1 MEKAERLRDAR
12 NLLLKLH
19 KNLVDHERAI
29 WEGINGT
36 VSSAQFLNV
45 LLEDK
50 DFVWLRKFSTLIVD
64 IDEMF
69 AQKDGYAADAVD
81 LHLEKLHQLISMA
94 DEDEDFKAKYKAAL
108 QQDLDAAARQGD
120 LRSLLG
126 PRGLIT
132 LVRSSSSRKGTL
144 PNPYRSTDASQAA
157 E

>member
-29 WEGINGT
+29 WEGINRPVTSG
-36 VSSAQFLNV
+36 QFLNV

-50 DFVWLRKFSTLIVD
+50 DFDWLRKFSTLIVD

-69 AQKDGYAADAVD
+69 AQKDGYAAEAID
-81 LHLEKLHQLISMA
+81 LHLEKLRQLISMT
-94 DEDEDFKAKYKAAL
+94 DEDEDFKAKYQAAL
-108 QQDLDAAARQGD
+108 QQDLDAASRQGD

-126 PRGLIT
+126 REG
-132 LVRSSSSRKGTL
+132 
-144 PNPYRSTDASQAA
+144 
-157 E
+157 

>member
-1 MEKAERLRDAR
+1 MENSERLRDAR

-36 VSSAQFLNV
+36 VTNTQFLTV
-45 LLEDK
+45 LLEDA

-69 AQKDGYAADAVD
+69 AQKDGYAVETVEI
-81 LHLEKLHQLISMA
+81 HLQKLRELISMQ
-94 DEDEDFKAKYKAAL
+94 DEDEDFKAKYQAAL

-120 LRSLLG
+120 LRSLLR
-126 PRGLIT
+126 P
-132 LVRSSSSRKGTL
+132 
-144 PNPYRSTDASQAA
+144 DA
-157 E
+157 